1 MNNSR
6 NTIFFNCILR
16 NNSARNLSDTRNGGA
31 VAIIQDA
38 ASTMSIERILFNK
51 NVSDIGGVFWI
62 SFFDPTGNYSIRIIA
77 STFYRNT
84 ATKLGGSFHNWL

>member
-16 NNSARNLSDTRNGGA
+16 NNSARNSSNTRNGGA

-38 ASTMSIERILFNK
+38 ASTMSI
-51 NVSDIGGVFWI
+51 GGVFWI
-62 SFFDPTGNYSIRIIA
+62 SFFDPTGSYSIRIIA